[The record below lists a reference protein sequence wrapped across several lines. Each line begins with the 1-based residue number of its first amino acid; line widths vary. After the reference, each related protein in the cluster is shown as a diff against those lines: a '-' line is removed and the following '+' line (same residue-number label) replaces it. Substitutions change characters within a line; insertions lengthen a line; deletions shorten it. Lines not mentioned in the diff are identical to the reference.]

1 MPPPGHGPSSGE
13 ARSTSQ
19 QQGTKVETAELLASR
34 LRIETQTSDDLDEHR
49 RPYLDDGFD
58 TAMLRLFAEPAE
70 RVFGEESANEARA
83 RFAEAVNAALRAHHE
98 RSLGIVA
105 HGTVIA
111 LYAAPYFHTGA
122 AALWKRLQH
131 PSFVVLDTDTGTG
144 LRVVDE
150 VE

>member
-1 MPPPGHGPSSGE
+1 
-13 ARSTSQ
+13 
-19 QQGTKVETAELLASR
+19 
-34 LRIETQTSDDLDEHR
+34 
-49 RPYLDDGFD
+49 
-58 TAMLRLFAEPAE
+58 MLRLFAEPAE
-70 RVFGEESANEARA
+70 PVFGEESANEARA

-98 RSLGIVA
+98 RALGIVA